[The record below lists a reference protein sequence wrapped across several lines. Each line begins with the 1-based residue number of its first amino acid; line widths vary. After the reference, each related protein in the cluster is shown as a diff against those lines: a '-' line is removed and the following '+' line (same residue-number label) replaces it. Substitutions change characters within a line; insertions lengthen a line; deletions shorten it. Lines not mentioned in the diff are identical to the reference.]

1 MVDLNR
7 RRFLQM
13 AGGTAAFSTLS
24 TSIARAAA
32 IPAHHR
38 TGSLRDIEHIVVLMQ
53 ENRSFDMY
61 FGSLGGVRG
70 FADPRAVTLP
80 GGKSVFHQ
88 PGEPGDVLPFHPAG
102 SDLGLTFLED
112 LDHSW
117 EGTHAAF
124 NHGKYDSWVSAKS
137 AASMAYL
144 TRDDIPFH
152 YAMADAFTVC
162 DAYHCSLLGPTD
174 PNRYYMWSG
183 YVGNDGVGG
192 GPVITNDERGYGWTT
207 YPERL
212 EKAGVS
218 WKIYQDRGTGLDAAG
233 SWGWTDDAYIG
244 NYGDNS
250 LLYFD
255 AYRDAKP
262 GDPLYEKAR
271 TGTNAAAGDGFMD
284 VLRADVQ
291 AGRLPQISWIA
302 APEAFT
308 EHPNWPANY
317 GAWYVSQVID
327 ALTSDPG
334 VWSKTALLI
343 TYDENDGY
351 FDHVVPPFPPS
362 SPAQGASTVSVDEE
376 LFGSR
381 TSPSAPAS
389 SGAGPYGLGMR
400 VPMFVLSPWSRG
412 GRVCSEV
419 FDHTSILRL
428 MERRFGVA
436 EPHISPWRRAVTGDL
451 TSAFDF
457 SRASK
462 GVPSLPST
470 AGYKPKDA
478 DRHPDV
484 VPRPPADQALPRQ
497 ERDRRPL
504 MPAPYDLAA
513 DAAVG
518 QDGLS
523 LRFASHGT
531 AGAAFLVTSTT
542 SADGPWTWTVA
553 AGRRISGT
561 VPLPATGRHDHA
573 VHGPNGFLRQVSGT
587 GVRKGPE
594 VTAEHDRRTG
604 TVRLRFTHHG
614 STPVRLTVRDEYGHA
629 APASVR
635 LRPGASALH
644 TVQTARAD
652 HWYDVSVTSD
662 HDDTYL
668 RRLAGHVETGSR
680 SVTDP
685 ALARG

>member
-1 MVDLNR
+1 MQL
-7 RRFLQM
+7 
-13 AGGTAAFSTLS
+13 AGGTAAFSALS
-24 TSIARAAA
+24 TSIARAAS
-32 IPAHHR
+32 IPANHR

-61 FGSLGGVRG
+61 LGALGGVRG
-70 FADPRAVTLP
+70 FGDPRAVTLP

-88 PGEPGDVLPFHPAG
+88 PGPAGDVLPFHPEG

-124 NHGKYDSWVSAKS
+124 NRGRHDSWVSAKS

-144 TRDDIPFH
+144 TRADIPFH

-174 PNRYYMWSG
+174 PNRYYLWSG
-183 YVGNDGVGG
+183 YVGGDGAGG
-192 GPVITNDERGYGWTT
+192 GPVITNDELGYGWTT

-250 LLYFD
+250 LLYFN

-271 TGTNAAAGDGFMD
+271 TGTNAAAGDGLMD
-284 VLRADVQ
+284 VLRADVRT
-291 AGRLPQISWIA
+291 GKLPQVSWIA

-317 GAWYVSQVID
+317 GAWYLSQVID
-327 ALTSDPG
+327 ALTSDPE
-334 VWSKTALLI
+334 VWSRTALLI

-362 SPAQGASTVSVDEE
+362 SPAQGSSTVSVEEE
-376 LFGSR
+376 LFGAV

-389 SGAGPYGLGMR
+389 SGTGPYGLGMR

-419 FDHTSILRL
+419 FDHTSILRF

-436 EPHISPWRRAVTGDL
+436 EPNITPWRRAVTGDL

-457 SRASK
+457 SRASA
-462 GVPSLPST
+462 SLPAFPST
-470 AGYKPKDA
+470 AGYRPKDA
-478 DRHPDV
+478 ERHPDV
-484 VPRPPADQALPRQ
+484 VPTPPAGQALPRQ

-504 MPAPYDLAA
+504 LPAPYDLAA
-513 DAAVG
+513 DARVDG
-518 QDGLS
+518 GLS
-523 LRFASHGT
+523 VDFASHGE
-531 AGAAFLVTSTT
+531 AGAAFLMTSTT
-542 SADGPWTWTVA
+542 STDGPWTYTV
-553 AGRRISGT
+553 GSGGKLSGSR
-561 VPLPATGRHDHA
+561 PLPEHDAHDYA
-573 VHGPNGFLRQVSGT
+573 VHGPNGFFRQVSGT
-587 GVRKGPE
+587 GAAKGPE
-594 VTAEHDRRTG
+594 VTARQDGARG
-604 TVRLRFTHHG
+604 TVLLTLVNHG
-614 STPVRLTVRDEYGHA
+614 TVPVRLTVEDEYGHA
-629 APASVR
+629 GRASYR
-635 LRPGASALH
+635 LRPGASVEH
-644 TVQTARAD
+644 TVEAARAD

-662 HDDTYL
+662 RDEAYL
-668 RRLAGHVETGSR
+668 RRLAGHVETGR
-680 SVTDP
+680 QSVTDP

>member
-1 MVDLNR
+1 MVDMNR
-7 RRFLQM
+7 RRFMQL
-13 AGGTAAFSTLS
+13 AGGTAAFSALS
-24 TSIARAAA
+24 TSIARAAS
-32 IPAHHR
+32 IPANHR

-88 PGEPGDVLPFHPAG
+88 PGPSGDVLPFHPPG

-124 NHGKYDSWVSAKS
+124 NRGKYDSWVSAKS

-183 YVGNDGVGG
+183 YVGGDGTGG
-192 GPVITNDERGYGWTT
+192 GPVITNDELRYGWTT

-212 EKAGVS
+212 ERAGVS
-218 WKIYQDRGTGLDAAG
+218 WKIYQDRGNGLDAAG

-255 AYRDAKP
+255 SYRDAQP

-284 VLRADVQ
+284 ILKADVK

-302 APEAFT
+302 APEAFS

-327 ALTSDPG
+327 ALTVDPE
-334 VWSKTALLI
+334 VWSRTALLI

-362 SPAQGASTVSVDEE
+362 SPAQGFSTVSVEEE

-419 FDHTSILRL
+419 FDHTSILRF

-436 EPHISPWRRAVTGDL
+436 EPHVSPWRRAVTGDL

-457 SRASK
+457 SRASSS
-462 GVPSLPST
+462 VPALPST
-470 AGYKPKDA
+470 DRYRPKDA
-478 DRHPDV
+478 ARHPDV

-504 MPAPYDLAA
+504 LPAPYDLAA
-513 DAAVG
+513 DAVAGEGRLTVG
-518 QDGLS
+518 
-523 LRFASHGT
+523 FASHGT

-542 SADGPWTWTVA
+542 STEGPWTYTVGPHA
-553 AGRRISGT
+553 KLTGT
-561 VPLPATGRHDHA
+561 LALPASGAYDYS

-587 GVRKGPE
+587 GPARGAE
-594 VTAEHDRRTG
+594 VTAVHDAARG
-604 TVRLRFTHHG
+604 TLRLRFANHG
-614 STPVRLTVRDEYGHA
+614 TVPVRLTVRDGYGHA
-629 APASVR
+629 HDASVR
-635 LRPGASALH
+635 LRPGASAEH
-644 TVQTARAD
+644 TVEAARTD

-662 HDDTYL
+662 RDDTYL
-668 RRLAGHVETGSR
+668 RRLAGHIETGR
-680 SVTDP
+680 ASVTDP